1 MPAWEYEMFIRE
13 LNKIVKEENKRNQE
27 EMDKAGYDKI
37 GKMSDPKYFERMQNS
52 SLSKFGSF
60 KMPKM

>member
-13 LNKIVKEENKRNQE
+13 LNKIVKEENKRNQD
-27 EMDKAGYDKI
+27 EMDKAGYN
-37 GKMSDPKYFERMQNS
+37 KMSDPKYFERMQNS

-60 KMPKM
+60 KMPKV